1 MMNQRKKTKPKES
14 SVLILKQFRFST
26 PMERLMI
33 LFALICSAGAG
44 TMKAVSIIFY
54 VSFISNVT
62 ISLTYFH
69 HLMKPILPVIHTMIY
84 MSTAILMASYISS
97 CF

>member
-1 MMNQRKKTKPKES
+1 MT
-14 SVLILKQFRFST
+14 
-26 PMERLMI
+26 
-33 LFALICSAGAG
+33 LFALICSAGSG

-62 ISLTYFH
+62 ISLTDFH

-84 MSTAILMASYISS
+84 MSTSILMASYISS